1 MGRPKTGRN
10 RLIDNV
16 VPVPLGLLFC
26 RRGEMPLFFLRGQQH
41 FHLREKP
48 PFRQQNQCIDPN
60 NEENPLMAGI
70 KSTMDLVM
78 ERAARMGMATPEEMR
93 HEDNMKQGM
102 QSTVAF
108 LNGTAPSLNEMLA
121 EFAGAEQES
130 VRKGMLTSLLRN
142 LFLPRDEDGI
152 ARIERAIRGLVE
164 LNSATPDIGSLC
176 REVQT
181 IALQYGQH
189 RQQLY
194 DQLKEQMRMQI
205 EQLLLR
211 KGMKPDS
218 LKFDPTTEPQ
228 FKEQWSRL
236 EADLDGQYGQAL
248 EQFKAQLKAWLG
260 L

>member
-1 MGRPKTGRN
+1 
-10 RLIDNV
+10 
-16 VPVPLGLLFC
+16 
-26 RRGEMPLFFLRGQQH
+26 
-41 FHLREKP
+41 
-48 PFRQQNQCIDPN
+48 
-60 NEENPLMAGI
+60 MAGI

-93 HEDNMKQGM
+93 HEENLKKGM
-102 QSTVAF
+102 QSTVDF
-108 LNGTAPSLNEMLA
+108 LNGTKPSLLEILA
-121 EFAGAEQES
+121 ESASAEQES

-142 LFLPRDEDGI
+142 LFLPRDEEGI
-152 ARIERAIRGLVE
+152 SRIERAINGIVE
-164 LNSATPDIGSLC
+164 LNAATPDIGALC
-176 REVQT
+176 RELQT

-189 RQQLY
+189 RQQLH

-205 EQLLLR
+205 EQMLIR

-248 EQFKAQLKAWLG
+248 DQFKAQLKAWLG